1 MTIDA
6 RAPRTAV
13 IFRKRLL
20 PWSETFI
27 GAQVGAMSRYHPV
40 LAGYSRDP
48 RGAKYLEGR
57 EVLVL
62 DEHSAFPG
70 LERLLLKAGRVPGRW
85 LRAIAATNPS
95 LVHAHFGTNAPP
107 AARLASRLGVPLIV
121 TFHGVDIT
129 SVARTAAQRR
139 RRQAIFRSADRA
151 LAVSHFIAGA
161 LRDQGCPP
169 GKIVV
174 HYIGVDTEFFSP
186 SDRRRATNQVLF
198 VARLVPKKG
207 LIHLV
212 RAMERVRQRV
222 PDAELV
228 VAGEG
233 PLRAELEREAAARRV
248 PATFLGVQSPAQ
260 VRELMRG
267 ATLLCGPGV
276 VATSGDAEGL
286 GIIFLEAQAVG
297 LPVVASTSGGIA
309 EGIVDGETGLL
320 HSPGDEDTLTE
331 HLVALLTDA
340 DRRRRMG
347 EAGRAH
353 VLRNFDLRR
362 QTRAL
367 ESLYDDVTAHAAR
380 SAS

>member
-1 MTIDA
+1 MTA
-6 RAPRTAV
+6 GKGPRPTAV

-40 LAGYSRDP
+40 LAGYSRDA
-48 RGAKYLEGR
+48 RGEKYLDGR
-57 EVLVL
+57 EVIVL
-62 DEHSAFPG
+62 DEHSAFAS
-70 LERLLLKAGRVPGRW
+70 LERLLLKAGRVPRRW
-85 LRAIAATNPS
+85 LRAVAATHPS

-107 AARLASRLGVPLIV
+107 AVLMAAHLRVPLIV
-121 TFHGVDIT
+121 TWHGVDIT
-129 SVARTAAQRR
+129 SIARTDAQRR
-139 RRQAIFRSADRA
+139 RRQAIFRAADRT

-161 LRDQGCPP
+161 LRDQGCPAE
-169 GKIVV
+169 KIVV

-186 SDRRRATNQVLF
+186 SSRRRSPHQVLF

-207 LIHLV
+207 LVHLI
-212 RAMERVRQRV
+212 RAMERVQQRV
-222 PDAELV
+222 PEAELL
-228 VAGEG
+228 VAGDG
-233 PLRAELEREAAARRV
+233 PLRAELEKDAAARGVR
-248 PATFLGVQSPAQ
+248 ATFLGVQTPAQ

-267 ATLLCGPGV
+267 AALLCGPGV

-309 EGIVDGETGLL
+309 EGVVDGETGLL
-320 HSPGDEDTLTE
+320 HTPGDEAALAEQIVT
-331 HLVALLTDA
+331 LLTDA

-353 VLRNFDLRR
+353 VLRSFDLRR
-362 QTRAL
+362 QTRSL
-367 ESLYDDVTAHAAR
+367 ENLYDDVTARAAR
-380 SAS
+380 RAS

>member
-1 MTIDA
+1 MTVDP
-6 RAPRTAV
+6 RRTAV

-27 GAQVGAMSRYHPV
+27 GAQVGAMARYHPV
-40 LAGYSRDP
+40 LAGYSRDS

-62 DEHSAFPG
+62 DEHSAFPA
-70 LERLLLKAGRVPGRW
+70 LERGLLKLGRVPRRW
-85 LRAIAATNPS
+85 LRAIAATGPS

-107 AARLASRLGVPLIV
+107 AAHIARKLGVPLIV
-121 TFHGVDIT
+121 TYHGVDIT
-129 SVARTAAQRR
+129 SVPRTDAQRH
-139 RRQAIFRSADRA
+139 RRQEVFRSADRV
-151 LAVSHFIAGA
+151 LAVSRFIARA
-161 LRDQGCPP
+161 VRDAGCPP
-169 GKIVV
+169 EKIVV

-186 SDRRRATNQVLF
+186 SDRPRASSQVLF

-207 LIHLV
+207 LIHLI
-212 RAMERVRQRV
+212 RALERVRTMV
-222 PDAELV
+222 PDVELL
-228 VAGEG
+228 VAGDG
-233 PLRAELEREAAARRV
+233 PLRAELEREASGRGVR
-248 PATFLGVQSPAQ
+248 ATFLGVQTPAQ

-276 VATSGDAEGL
+276 VASTGDAEGL

-297 LPVVASTSGGIA
+297 LPVIASTSGGIA

-320 HSPGDEDTLTE
+320 HAPGNEEMLAE
-331 HLVALLTDA
+331 HLTTLLTDP
-340 DRRRRMG
+340 DRCRHMG

-353 VLRNFDLRR
+353 VVRTFDLRR

-367 ESLYDDVTAHAAR
+367 EGLYDDVTARATR
-380 SAS
+380 RAS